1 MMSRAGFQKVA
12 VFALIY
18 NLLVVGWGVFL
29 RAGNYG
35 DGCGDHWPLC
45 GDTNTP
51 LMGTF
56 ARWIEGSHRISTAL
70 CGPLALLL
78 VYLAYRHFPRGDYGR
93 KAAIGVLGMT
103 LFEGA
108 IGAFLVKFKLVA
120 QNDSINRA
128 AVMAVHCVSTFVLVG
143 FLVTLL
149 LATKGWRS
157 PHFRAQGP
165 VVPILGMAV
174 AGIIMLGISGAVSAL
189 AHQIHKVD
197 NVMEAAMRA
206 DSHWMV
212 RLQPLHPLIAVSV
225 TLYIFL
231 AVGLINHLRPDPNVK
246 KAGEWLMLSFAIQ
259 ILVGS
264 LNIVMDAPIVMQ
276 MLHLVMADLNFIA
289 LTAVGIAALAE
300 GVERVE
306 IRPAPAE
313 VPEST
318 PLSGRPLVNAYIAL
332 TKPRVISLLLF
343 TTLTAMVAAQ
353 RGMPPLWQ
361 FLAIGIGGYMAA
373 GAANAI
379 NMVID
384 RDIDLSM
391 KRTASRP
398 TVTQSI
404 PSQHALAFA
413 MVLAIGSFAILWMAG
428 NLLTAVM
435 AFSGLVFYVVI
446 YTLLLKRRTWHNIV
460 VGGAAGAFPPLVG
473 WAAVTN
479 DLPPLALYL
488 FAIIFVWTPVHF
500 WALALM
506 LKDDYAAAGIPML
519 PVVKGDRNTV
529 NQIGM
534 YTLLT
539 VIVTMLPFLM
549 PGVGIIYLVA
559 AGLLN
564 VLLVLKA
571 IGLWKQI
578 DRPHASSL
586 FHYSM
591 LYLALLFLAL
601 AIDRSVPGSDLHR
614 NMTAEVTSNS
624 SASVSADS
632 VLSLPQE
639 VRHEGQMSVISV
651 RSGRLLPI
659 GGIGVIEALSPV
671 ARSRALEQL

>member
-1 MMSRAGFQKVA
+1 MMSRAGFRKVA

-45 GDTNTP
+45 GDNNTP
-51 LMGTF
+51 LMGTI
-56 ARWIEGSHRISTAL
+56 ARWIEGSHRISTSL

-78 VYLAYRHFPRGDYGR
+78 VYLAFRQFPRGDYGR
-93 KAAIGVLGMT
+93 KAAVGVLGMT

-120 QNDSINRA
+120 QNDSVNRA
-128 AVMAVHCVSTFVLVG
+128 AIMAVHCVSTFVLVA
-143 FLVTLL
+143 FLTTLI
-149 LATKGWRS
+149 LATRGWRR
-157 PHFRAQGP
+157 PHLRSQGP
-165 VVPILGMAV
+165 VVTILAMAV
-174 AGIIMLGISGAVSAL
+174 LGIVMLGVSGAVSAL
-189 AHQIHKVD
+189 AHQLHKVS
-197 NVMEAAMRA
+197 NVLEAAMRS

-225 TLYIFL
+225 TLYVFL
-231 AVGLINHLRPDPNVK
+231 AVGLINHLRPHPNVK
-246 KAGEWLMLSFAIQ
+246 KAGDWLMLSFALQ

-264 LNIVMDAPIVMQ
+264 LNIVLDAPIVMQ
-276 MLHLVMADLNFIA
+276 MLHLALADLNFIA
-289 LTAVGIAALAE
+289 VTALAVAAMAE

-306 IRPAPAE
+306 IRPAPVEAPVGE
-313 VPEST
+313 
-318 PLSGRPLVNAYIAL
+318 PLQGRNLVNAYVAL

-353 RGMPPLWQ
+353 RGFPPVWQ
-361 FLAIGIGGYMAA
+361 FLAIAIGGYMSA

-384 RDIDLSM
+384 RDIDLTM

-413 MVLAIGSFAILWMAG
+413 MVLAVGSFAILWVAG

-435 AFSGLVFYVVI
+435 ALSGLVFYVVI

-479 DLPPLALYL
+479 NLPPLALYL

-519 PVVKGDRNTV
+519 PVVKGDRTTV
-529 NQIGM
+529 NQIGL

-539 VIVTMLPFLM
+539 VVVTMLPFLM

-564 VLLVLKA
+564 VLLVIKA

-586 FHYSM
+586 FHFSM

-601 AIDRSVPGSDLHR
+601 AIDRSVPGSEIHR
-614 NMTAEVTSNS
+614 NLAARPVPNS
-624 SASVSADS
+624 SASSTADS
-632 VLSLPQE
+632 VSSFRTGS
-639 VRHEGQMSVISV
+639 RHEGQMSVISV
-651 RSGRLLPI
+651 RSERLLPI
-659 GGIGVIEALSPV
+659 GGIGITEALSPV
-671 ARSRALEQL
+671 ARPRALEQL

>member
-12 VFALIY
+12 VFALVY
-18 NLLVVGWGVFL
+18 NILVVGWGVFL

-45 GDTNTP
+45 GDNNTP
-51 LMGTF
+51 LMGTL

-78 VYLAYRHFPRGDYGR
+78 VYLAFRHFPRGDYGR

-120 QNDSINRA
+120 QNDSVNRA
-128 AVMAVHCVSTFVLVG
+128 AIMAVHCVSTFVLVA
-143 FLVTLL
+143 FLVTLI
-149 LATKGWRS
+149 LAAKGWRR
-157 PHFRAQGP
+157 PQFRSQGP
-165 VVPILGMAV
+165 VVPILGMGV
-174 AGIIMLGISGAVSAL
+174 AGIVLLGISGAVSAL
-189 AHQIHKVD
+189 AHQLHKVD
-197 NVMEAAMRA
+197 NVLEAAMRG

-246 KAGEWLMLSFAIQ
+246 KAGDWLMLSFALQ
-259 ILVGS
+259 ILIGS

-276 MLHLVMADLNFIA
+276 MLHLAMADLNFIA
-289 LTAVGIAALAE
+289 ITALAVAALAE

-306 IRPAPAE
+306 IRPAPVEA
-313 VPEST
+313 
-318 PLSGRPLVNAYIAL
+318 PLGEPLQGRTLVNAYVAL

-353 RGMPPLWQ
+353 RGFPPIWQ
-361 FLAIGIGGYMAA
+361 FLAIAIGGYMSA

-384 RDIDLSM
+384 RDIDLTM

-413 MVLAIGSFAILWMAG
+413 MVLAIGSFAILWAAG

-435 AFSGLVFYVVI
+435 ALSGLVFYVVV

-460 VGGAAGAFPPLVG
+460 IGGAAGAFPPLVG
-473 WAAVTN
+473 WAAITN

-519 PVVKGDRNTV
+519 PVVKGDRTTV

-534 YTLLT
+534 YTVIT
-539 VIVTMLPFLM
+539 VVVTMMPFLM
-549 PGVGIIYLVA
+549 PGVGVIYLVA

-564 VLLVLKA
+564 VLLVMKA

-601 AIDRSVPGSDLHR
+601 AIDRSVPASDIHR
-614 NMTAEVTSNS
+614 KLTAEVTSAS
-624 SASVSADS
+624 SASRLEDS
-632 VLSLPQE
+632 VSSLPSE
-639 VRHEGQMSVISV
+639 LRHEGQMPVISV
-651 RSGRLLPI
+651 RSVQSHPI
-659 GGIGVIEALSPV
+659 GGIGVAEALSPI